1 MLDPIIKSYLNE
13 FCEGFGITSVK
24 ESENFENFVNYCI
37 LSNFVSVQFDILD
50 VNVGGN
56 DNYGI
61 DGLCILVDGMVV
73 DSLDEA
79 KDLFKTKRYLEVE
92 FIFIQSKRS
101 QSFDHGSFLKF
112 ISAVK
117 NFVNYSASLATNE
130 KLKEKKEIFDFM
142 YENVTNI
149 DHLPEC
155 RLFYVHT
162 GLDDHGIDEDI
173 KNDESSAINKD
184 ILFNNV
190 HINII
195 GGQELR
201 EKYQGTKN
209 RVEKDVKLEKYTEL
223 PDAKGVRESF
233 IGALGGDQFISLI
246 TDDDGNI
253 MRRLFVD
260 NVRDFLGDNLVN
272 KDISESIKK
281 KSDRS
286 LFAILNN
293 GVTIVTK
300 DLKRVSQRFLLKDFQ
315 IVNGCQTSHI
325 IHRFKSEIDKS
336 LFVPVK
342 IIVTD
347 DQNVTNKIIKAT
359 NWQTEV
365 KREAFA
371 AILAFNKNLEE
382 YYDAMNKIQDAS
394 LFYERRSKQYVGTEV
409 KNYQIVTMPTQ
420 INAFISM
427 FLDSPHSTHRYYG
440 NILDQSGVSVFHE
453 SHKCSPYY
461 VSAYTLRKIDDAI
474 RSGSIE
480 RSFRPLRYHYVLALR
495 LLRMGSEKPNI
506 GSKKIDSY
514 SEKILKFVQNKEL
527 MGGVLRLLT
536 KKMEEALRIEKLE
549 AREASR
555 RKSFTQKLI
564 EKVEECH
571 EEVNSQTK

>member
-233 IGALGGDQFISLI
+233 IGALGG
-246 TDDDGNI
+246 G
-253 MRRLFVD
+253 
-260 NVRDFLGDNLVN
+260 
-272 KDISESIKK
+272 SIY
-281 KSDRS
+281 
-286 LFAILNN
+286 
-293 GVTIVTK
+293 
-300 DLKRVSQRFLLKDFQ
+300 
-315 IVNGCQTSHI
+315 IVNH
-325 IHRFKSEIDKS
+325 
-336 LFVPVK
+336 
-342 IIVTD
+342 
-347 DQNVTNKIIKAT
+347 
-359 NWQTEV
+359 
-365 KREAFA
+365 
-371 AILAFNKNLEE
+371 
-382 YYDAMNKIQDAS
+382 
-394 LFYERRSKQYVGTEV
+394 
-409 KNYQIVTMPTQ
+409 
-420 INAFISM
+420 
-427 FLDSPHSTHRYYG
+427 
-440 NILDQSGVSVFHE
+440 
-453 SHKCSPYY
+453 
-461 VSAYTLRKIDDAI
+461 
-474 RSGSIE
+474 
-480 RSFRPLRYHYVLALR
+480 
-495 LLRMGSEKPNI
+495 
-506 GSKKIDSY
+506 
-514 SEKILKFVQNKEL
+514 
-527 MGGVLRLLT
+527 
-536 KKMEEALRIEKLE
+536 
-549 AREASR
+549 
-555 RKSFTQKLI
+555 
-564 EKVEECH
+564 
-571 EEVNSQTK
+571 